1 MFERLNIHV
10 VSVNCALLITSV
22 INLLM
27 RSGNETKK
35 SSDLISM
42 CDKIDLF
49 EIVSIIYENCSE
61 IEIHGVQESASYP
74 LP

>member
-27 RSGNETKK
+27 RSGNEKK
-35 SSDLISM
+35 SSDLISV

-49 EIVSIIYENCSE
+49 EIVSIIYENCSR
-61 IEIHGVQESASYP
+61 VQGSASYP